1 MQADGSSFDIRDST
15 FDIPCSLTR
24 GGERR
29 AVIEPAP
36 HDVPRLVVLGGRSG
50 PSLIVQGFR
59 GSGWAVT
66 AIVTTTDSGSSS
78 GVIRDQ
84 FGLPAP
90 GDIRSV
96 LAAAA
101 NPRPDL
107 KPLADLLEFRFR
119 PAHDSS
125 LRNMALGNLFLAAL
139 AEALGDFDRAVEA
152 LAGLL
157 ACWAV
162 VLPVPSSPGT
172 LCARLADGSVVRGE
186 VNVRTVGKAP
196 IAEVFL
202 EPAEP
207 RISEAALRAIHEA
220 DLVILGP
227 GGLYCS
233 VLPGLLVEPIR
244 RAIQESRARIAY
256 ICNTTT
262 QPGQTDG
269 LDVVAHV
276 REVLRYLGEG
286 HLDYVLLNTQ
296 VPADEMIASYRLDG
310 VHFMPV
316 TPEEVRRIEAL
327 GPTPVVGNFVEEGWQ
342 GKRRLHKLDTIRHD
356 PHKVA
361 TVLRTLIAETGARPP
376 QGDEVVREISRS
388 EGASPQH
395 HASQLTEEGGI

>member
-1 MQADGSSFDIRDST
+1 MIGA
-15 FDIPCSLTR
+15 
-24 GGERR
+24 
-29 AVIEPAP
+29 AP
-36 HDVPRLVVLGGRSG
+36 QDAPRLVVLGGRSG

-119 PAHDSS
+119 PTHDSS
-125 LRNMALGNLFLAAL
+125 LRNMALGNLLLTAL

-152 LAGLL
+152 LADLL

-186 VNVRTVGKAP
+186 VNVRTPGKPP

-207 RISEAALRAIHEA
+207 RVSEAALRAIHEA
-220 DLVILGP
+220 HLVILGP

-233 VLPGLLVEPIR
+233 VLPGLLVDPIR
-244 RAIQESRARIAY
+244 RAVQETRARTVY

-269 LDVVAHV
+269 FDAVAHV
-276 REVLRYLGEG
+276 REMLWYLGEG

-296 VPADEMIASYRLDG
+296 VPTDEMITSYGLDG
-310 VHFMPV
+310 VRFMPV
-316 TPEEVRRIEAL
+316 TPEEIGEVRAL
-327 GPTPVVGNFVEEGWQ
+327 GPVPIVGNFVEEGWR
-342 GKRRLHKLDTIRHD
+342 GKRMLHKLDTIRHD
-356 PHKVA
+356 PYKVA
-361 TVLRTLIAETGARPP
+361 AALQALVANTGARPS
-376 QGDEVVREISRS
+376 QGDRAVEEVSRS
-388 EGASPQH
+388 EGASLRHPGNR
-395 HASQLTEEGGI
+395 LTEEGGTR